1 MSRGFRE
8 KTFVVYMWVKVGY
21 EANVIRSH
29 WHLVSGGRHGAC
41 TDLSVSSVPT
51 QHHLSRPGHSS
62 LDLRSSSTCRANCP
76 SSIDG
81 RANTQRPQLA
91 SGVLRISS
99 IAL

>member
-8 KTFVVYMWVKVGY
+8 KTFVVYMCVKVGY
-21 EANVIRSH
+21 EANVIRS
-29 WHLVSGGRHGAC
+29 HLVSGGRHGAC

-51 QHHLSRPGHSS
+51 QHNLSLPGHSS

-81 RANTQRPQLA
+81 RANTQRPQFA

-99 IAL
+99 LAL